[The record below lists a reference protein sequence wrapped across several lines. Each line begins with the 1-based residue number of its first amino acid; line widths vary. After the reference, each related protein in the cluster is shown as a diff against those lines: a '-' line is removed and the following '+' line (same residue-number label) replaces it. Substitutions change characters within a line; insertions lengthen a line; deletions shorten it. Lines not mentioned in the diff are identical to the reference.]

1 MQKSDNLGISQL
13 MPVRRFIDD
22 AADTY
27 VMTQRD
33 HDLVRDL
40 RYVMH
45 ENQTQFWRRFGVTQT
60 QGSRFE
66 RGKSIPLPVLLLIR
80 LYLMRIVSDGDLQQ
94 VREPDFCGSLE
105 TPVAPATPAGRS
117 GPGGSP

>member
-1 MQKSDNLGISQL
+1 MQKSDNLGISRF
-13 MPVRRFIDD
+13 MPMRRFIDD
-22 AADTY
+22 AAETY

-40 RYVMH
+40 RHVMH

-80 LYLMRIVSDGDLQQ
+80 LYLLRIVSDADLDH
-94 VREPDFCGSLE
+94 VRAPDSCGTLA
-105 TPVAPATPAGRS
+105 TPATPAGRS
-117 GPGGSP
+117 GPAGSP